1 MKNSKEALEG
11 AYNNALDLIL
21 NKKLKEG
28 EKLLEKIYGSGNI
41 NIDILN
47 LLGIIKYM
55 YCDFYGAKKY
65 WNESLKVSC
74 EDNLLEKIYGS
85 GNINIDILNLLG
97 IIKYMYC
104 DFYGAKKYWNE
115 SLKVSC
121 EDNKASEFIED
132 IESDDFKLISEK
144 YIYSLNLIED
154 KNYLQAIE
162 TLEEIDKRRGELIE
176 VKIILALLYM
186 IIDEK
191 NNAFKN
197 IESALS
203 YDISNY
209 KIKEIYNEIKC
220 DLAKDEE
227 KEESEE
233 LTFSEF
239 ILNLVMIL
247 NYRINSFYEEELK
260 YYRIN
265 SFYEEELKYRNEE
278 IKSLYEEI
286 KTMNLE
292 IESLNTKKEKL
303 SL

>member
-1 MKNSKEALEG
+1 MKNSKEALEVV
-11 AYNNALDLIL
+11 YNNALDLIL

-28 EKLLEKIYGSGNI
+28 EKLLEKIHSSGNI

-55 YCDFYGAKKY
+55 YCDFYGANKY
-65 WNESLKVSC
+65 WNESLKIS
-74 EDNLLEKIYGS
+74 
-85 GNINIDILNLLG
+85 
-97 IIKYMYC
+97 
-104 DFYGAKKYWNE
+104 F
-115 SLKVSC
+115 

-144 YIYSLNLIED
+144 YKDSLSLIED
-154 KNYLQAIE
+154 KDYLQAIE
-162 TLEEIDKRRGELIE
+162 NLEEINKRRSELIE
-176 VKIILALLYM
+176 VKILLALLYM
-186 IIDEK
+186 TIDEK
-191 NNAFKN
+191 KKAFKN

-203 YDISNY
+203 YDTSNY
-209 KIKEIYNEIKC
+209 KIKEIYEEIKC
-220 DLAKDEE
+220 DLAKGQYEE

-233 LTFSEF
+233 LTFSQS
-239 ILNLVMIL
+239 ILNLIMIL
-247 NYRINSFYEEELK
+247 N
-260 YYRIN
+260 YRIN

-292 IESLNTKKEKL
+292 IESLNTEKEKL

>member
-1 MKNSKEALEG
+1 
-11 AYNNALDLIL
+11 
-21 NKKLKEG
+21 
-28 EKLLEKIYGSGNI
+28 
-41 NIDILN
+41 
-47 LLGIIKYM
+47 M
-55 YCDFYGAKKY
+55 YCDFY
-65 WNESLKVSC
+65 E
-74 EDNLLEKIYGS
+74 
-85 GNINIDILNLLG
+85 
-97 IIKYMYC
+97 
-104 DFYGAKKYWNE
+104 AKKYWNE

-132 IESDDFKLISEK
+132 VESDDFKLISEK

-154 KNYLQAIE
+154 KNYSQAIE
-162 TLEEIDKRRGELIE
+162 VLEEINKGRSELIE

-191 NNAFKN
+191 NKAFKN

-220 DLAKDEE
+220 DLVKDEE

-233 LTFSEF
+233 LTFSES
-239 ILNLVMIL
+239 ILNLIMIL
-247 NYRINSFYEEELK
+247 N
-260 YYRIN
+260 YRIN

-286 KTMNLE
+286 KNMNLE

>member
-1 MKNSKEALEG
+1 MKNSKEALEVV
-11 AYNNALDLIL
+11 YNNALDLIL

-65 WNESLKVSC
+65 WNESLKIS
-74 EDNLLEKIYGS
+74 
-85 GNINIDILNLLG
+85 
-97 IIKYMYC
+97 
-104 DFYGAKKYWNE
+104 F
-115 SLKVSC
+115 

-144 YIYSLNLIED
+144 YKDSISLIED
-154 KNYLQAIE
+154 KDYLQAIE
-162 TLEEIDKRRGELIE
+162 NLEEINKRRSELIE
-176 VKIILALLYM
+176 VKILLALLYM
-186 IIDEK
+186 TIDEK
-191 NNAFKN
+191 KKAFKN
-197 IESALS
+197 IESALA
-203 YDISNY
+203 YDTSNY

-220 DLAKDEE
+220 DLVKGKYEE

-233 LTFSEF
+233 LTFSQS
-239 ILNLVMIL
+239 ILNLIMIL
-247 NYRINSFYEEELK
+247 N
-260 YYRIN
+260 YRIN

-278 IKSLYEEI
+278 IKFLYEEI

-292 IESLNTKKEKL
+292 IESLNTEKEKL

>member
-1 MKNSKEALEG
+1 MKNSKEALEVV
-11 AYNNALDLIL
+11 YNNALDLIL

-28 EKLLEKIYGSGNI
+28 EKLLEKIYGSGNV

-65 WNESLKVSC
+65 WNESLK
-74 EDNLLEKIYGS
+74 I
-85 GNINIDILNLLG
+85 
-97 IIKYMYC
+97 
-104 DFYGAKKYWNE
+104 
-115 SLKVSC
+115 SC
-121 EDNKASEFIED
+121 EDNKASEFIDD
-132 IESDDFKLISEK
+132 IESNDFKLISEK
-144 YIYSLNLIED
+144 YKDSISLIED

-162 TLEEIDKRRGELIE
+162 NLEEVNKRRSELME
-176 VKIILALLYM
+176 VKILLALLYM
-186 IIDEK
+186 TIDEK
-191 NNAFKN
+191 NKAFKN

-227 KEESEE
+227 KDESEE
-233 LTFSEF
+233 LAFSQS
-239 ILNLVMIL
+239 ILKLIMIL
-247 NYRINSFYEEELK
+247 N
-260 YYRIN
+260 YRIN

-292 IESLNTKKEKL
+292 IESLNTEKEKL

>member
-1 MKNSKEALEG
+1 MKNSKEALEVV
-11 AYNNALDLIL
+11 YNNALDLIL

-28 EKLLEKIYGSGNI
+28 EKLLEKIYGSGNV

-65 WNESLKVSC
+65 WNESLKIS
-74 EDNLLEKIYGS
+74 Y
-85 GNINIDILNLLG
+85 
-97 IIKYMYC
+97 
-104 DFYGAKKYWNE
+104 
-115 SLKVSC
+115 

-144 YIYSLNLIED
+144 YKDSINLIED

-162 TLEEIDKRRGELIE
+162 NLEEINKRRSELIE
-176 VKIILALLYM
+176 VKILLALLYM
-186 IIDEK
+186 TIDEK
-191 NNAFKN
+191 KKAFKN
-197 IESALS
+197 IEGALS
-203 YDISNY
+203 YDTSNY
-209 KIKEIYNEIKC
+209 KIKEIYDEIKC
-220 DLAKDEE
+220 DLSKGQDEE

-233 LTFSEF
+233 LTFSQS
-239 ILNLVMIL
+239 ILNLIMIL
-247 NYRINSFYEEELK
+247 N
-260 YYRIN
+260 YRIN

-292 IESLNTKKEKL
+292 VESLNTEKEKL

>member
-1 MKNSKEALEG
+1 MKNSKEALEVV
-11 AYNNALDLIL
+11 YNNALDLIL

-28 EKLLEKIYGSGNI
+28 EKLLEKIYGSGNV

-65 WNESLKVSC
+65 WNESLK
-74 EDNLLEKIYGS
+74 I
-85 GNINIDILNLLG
+85 
-97 IIKYMYC
+97 
-104 DFYGAKKYWNE
+104 
-115 SLKVSC
+115 SC

-132 IESDDFKLISEK
+132 IGSYDFKLISEK
-144 YIYSLNLIED
+144 YKDSISLIED

-162 TLEEIDKRRGELIE
+162 NLEEINKRRSELIE
-176 VKIILALLYM
+176 VKILLALLYM
-186 IIDEK
+186 TIDEK
-191 NNAFKN
+191 KKAFKN
-197 IESALS
+197 IESDLS
-203 YDISNY
+203 YDTSNY
-209 KIKEIYNEIKC
+209 KIKEICDEMKC
-220 DLAKDEE
+220 DLVKGKDKE

-233 LTFSEF
+233 LTFSQS
-239 ILNLVMIL
+239 ILNLIMIL
-247 NYRINSFYEEELK
+247 N
-260 YYRIN
+260 YRIN

-292 IESLNTKKEKL
+292 IESLNTEKEKL

>member
-1 MKNSKEALEG
+1 MKNSKEVLEVV
-11 AYNNALDLIL
+11 YNNALDLIL

-28 EKLLEKIYGSGNI
+28 QKLLEKIHSSGNV

-55 YCDFYGAKKY
+55 YCDFYRAKKY
-65 WNESLKVSC
+65 WNESLKISF
-74 EDNLLEKIYGS
+74 EDN
-85 GNINIDILNLLG
+85 N
-97 IIKYMYC
+97 
-104 DFYGAKKYWNE
+104 
-115 SLKVSC
+115 
-121 EDNKASEFIED
+121 ASEFIGD

-144 YIYSLNLIED
+144 YKDSINLIED

-162 TLEEIDKRRGELIE
+162 NLEEINKRRSELIE
-176 VKIILALLYM
+176 VKTLLALLYM
-186 IIDEK
+186 TIDEK
-191 NNAFKN
+191 KKAFKN

-203 YDISNY
+203 YDTSNY
-209 KIKEIYNEIKC
+209 KIKEIYDEIKC
-220 DLAKDEE
+220 DLSKGQDEE

-233 LTFSEF
+233 LTFSQS
-239 ILNLVMIL
+239 ILNLIMIL
-247 NYRINSFYEEELK
+247 N
-260 YYRIN
+260 YRIN

-292 IESLNTKKEKL
+292 VESLNTEKEKL

>member
-1 MKNSKEALEG
+1 MKNSKEALEVV
-11 AYNNALDLIL
+11 YNNALDLIL

-28 EKLLEKIYGSGNI
+28 EKLLEKIHSSGNV

-65 WNESLKVSC
+65 WNESLKIS
-74 EDNLLEKIYGS
+74 Y
-85 GNINIDILNLLG
+85 
-97 IIKYMYC
+97 
-104 DFYGAKKYWNE
+104 
-115 SLKVSC
+115 

-144 YIYSLNLIED
+144 YKDSISLIED

-162 TLEEIDKRRGELIE
+162 NLEEVNKRRSELIE
-176 VKIILALLYM
+176 VKILLALLYM
-186 IIDEK
+186 TIDEK
-191 NNAFKN
+191 KKAFKN

-220 DLAKDEE
+220 DLVKDEE

-233 LTFSEF
+233 LAFSQS
-239 ILNLVMIL
+239 ILNLIMIL
-247 NYRINSFYEEELK
+247 N
-260 YYRIN
+260 YRIN

-292 IESLNTKKEKL
+292 VESLNTEKEKL

>member
-1 MKNSKEALEG
+1 MKNSKEALEVV
-11 AYNNALDLIL
+11 YNNALDLIL

-28 EKLLEKIYGSGNI
+28 EKLLEKIHSSGNV

-65 WNESLKVSC
+65 WNESLKIS
-74 EDNLLEKIYGS
+74 Y
-85 GNINIDILNLLG
+85 
-97 IIKYMYC
+97 
-104 DFYGAKKYWNE
+104 
-115 SLKVSC
+115 
-121 EDNKASEFIED
+121 EDNKASEFIEN

-144 YIYSLNLIED
+144 YKDSISLIED

-162 TLEEIDKRRGELIE
+162 NLEEVNKRRSELIE
-176 VKIILALLYM
+176 VKILLALLYM
-186 IIDEK
+186 TIDEK
-191 NNAFKN
+191 KKAFKN

-220 DLAKDEE
+220 DLVKDEE

-233 LTFSEF
+233 LAFSQS
-239 ILNLVMIL
+239 ILNLIMIL
-247 NYRINSFYEEELK
+247 N
-260 YYRIN
+260 YRIN

-292 IESLNTKKEKL
+292 VESLNTEKEKL

>member
-1 MKNSKEALEG
+1 MKNSKEALEVV
-11 AYNNALDLIL
+11 YNNALDLIL

-28 EKLLEKIYGSGNI
+28 EKLLEKIHSSGNV

-65 WNESLKVSC
+65 WNESLK
-74 EDNLLEKIYGS
+74 I
-85 GNINIDILNLLG
+85 
-97 IIKYMYC
+97 
-104 DFYGAKKYWNE
+104 
-115 SLKVSC
+115 SC
-121 EDNKASEFIED
+121 EDNKASEFIGD

-144 YIYSLNLIED
+144 YKDSISLIED

-162 TLEEIDKRRGELIE
+162 NLEEVNKRRSELIE
-176 VKIILALLYM
+176 VKILLALLYM
-186 IIDEK
+186 TIDEK
-191 NNAFKN
+191 KKAFKN

-220 DLAKDEE
+220 DLVKDEE

-233 LTFSEF
+233 LAFSQS
-239 ILNLVMIL
+239 ILNLIMIL
-247 NYRINSFYEEELK
+247 N
-260 YYRIN
+260 YRIN

-292 IESLNTKKEKL
+292 IESLNTEKEKL

>member
-1 MKNSKEALEG
+1 MKNSKEALEVV
-11 AYNNALDLIL
+11 YNNALDLIL

-28 EKLLEKIYGSGNI
+28 EKLLEKIYGSGNV

-65 WNESLKVSC
+65 WNESLKIS
-74 EDNLLEKIYGS
+74 Y
-85 GNINIDILNLLG
+85 
-97 IIKYMYC
+97 
-104 DFYGAKKYWNE
+104 
-115 SLKVSC
+115 

-144 YIYSLNLIED
+144 YKDSISLIED
-154 KNYLQAIE
+154 KDYLQAIE
-162 TLEEIDKRRGELIE
+162 NLEEINKRRSELIE
-176 VKIILALLYM
+176 VKILLALLYM
-186 IIDEK
+186 TIDEK
-191 NNAFKN
+191 NKAFKD

-203 YDISNY
+203 YDTSNY
-209 KIKEIYNEIKC
+209 KIKEIYDEIKC
-220 DLAKDEE
+220 DLVKGKDKE
-227 KEESEE
+227 KDESEE
-233 LTFSEF
+233 LAFSQS
-239 ILNLVMIL
+239 ILNLIMIL
-247 NYRINSFYEEELK
+247 N
-260 YYRIN
+260 YRIN

-292 IESLNTKKEKL
+292 IESLNTEKEKL

>member
-1 MKNSKEALEG
+1 MKNSKEALEVV
-11 AYNNALDLIL
+11 YNNALDLIL
-21 NKKLKEG
+21 NKKLKDG
-28 EKLLEKIYGSGNI
+28 EKLLEKIYGSGNV

-65 WNESLKVSC
+65 WNESLKIS
-74 EDNLLEKIYGS
+74 Y
-85 GNINIDILNLLG
+85 
-97 IIKYMYC
+97 
-104 DFYGAKKYWNE
+104 
-115 SLKVSC
+115 

-144 YIYSLNLIED
+144 YKGSISLIED

-162 TLEEIDKRRGELIE
+162 NLEEINKRRSELIE
-176 VKIILALLYM
+176 VKILLSLLYM
-186 IIDEK
+186 TIDEK
-191 NNAFKN
+191 NKAFKD

-203 YDISNY
+203 YDTSNY
-209 KIKEIYNEIKC
+209 KIKEIYDEIKC
-220 DLAKDEE
+220 DLVKGKDKE
-227 KEESEE
+227 KDESEE
-233 LTFSEF
+233 LAFSQS
-239 ILNLVMIL
+239 ILNLIMIL
-247 NYRINSFYEEELK
+247 N
-260 YYRIN
+260 YRIN

-292 IESLNTKKEKL
+292 IESLNTEKEKL

>member
-1 MKNSKEALEG
+1 MKNSKEALEVV
-11 AYNNALDLIL
+11 YNNALDLIL
-21 NKKLKEG
+21 NKKLKKG

-55 YCDFYGAKKY
+55 YCDFY
-65 WNESLKVSC
+65 E
-74 EDNLLEKIYGS
+74 
-85 GNINIDILNLLG
+85 
-97 IIKYMYC
+97 
-104 DFYGAKKYWNE
+104 AKKYWNE

-132 IESDDFKLISEK
+132 VESDDFKLISEK

-154 KNYLQAIE
+154 KNYSQAIE
-162 TLEEIDKRRGELIE
+162 VLEEINKGRSELIE
-176 VKIILALLYM
+176 VKILLALLYM

-191 NNAFKN
+191 NKAFKN

-203 YDISNY
+203 YDTSNY
-209 KIKEIYNEIKC
+209 KIKEIYDEIKC
-220 DLAKDEE
+220 DLSKGQYEE

-233 LTFSEF
+233 LTFSQS
-239 ILNLVMIL
+239 ILNLIMIL
-247 NYRINSFYEEELK
+247 N
-260 YYRIN
+260 YRIN

-286 KTMNLE
+286 KNMNLE

>member
-1 MKNSKEALEG
+1 MKNSKEALEVV
-11 AYNNALDLIL
+11 YNNALDLIL

-65 WNESLKVSC
+65 WNESLKIS
-74 EDNLLEKIYGS
+74 Y
-85 GNINIDILNLLG
+85 
-97 IIKYMYC
+97 
-104 DFYGAKKYWNE
+104 
-115 SLKVSC
+115 

-144 YIYSLNLIED
+144 YKDSISLIED

-162 TLEEIDKRRGELIE
+162 NLEEINKRRSELIE

-186 IIDEK
+186 TIDEK
-191 NNAFKN
+191 NKALKN

-203 YDISNY
+203 YDTSNY
-209 KIKEIYNEIKC
+209 KIKEIYDEIKC
-220 DLAKDEE
+220 DLSKGQYEE

-233 LTFSEF
+233 LTFSQS
-239 ILNLVMIL
+239 ILNLIMIL
-247 NYRINSFYEEELK
+247 N
-260 YYRIN
+260 YRIN

-292 IESLNTKKEKL
+292 IESLNTEKEKL

>member
-1 MKNSKEALEG
+1 MKNSKEALEVV
-11 AYNNALDLIL
+11 YNNALDLIL

-28 EKLLEKIYGSGNI
+28 EKLLEKIYSSGNV

-55 YCDFYGAKKY
+55 YCDFYRAKKY
-65 WNESLKVSC
+65 WNESLKIS
-74 EDNLLEKIYGS
+74 Y
-85 GNINIDILNLLG
+85 
-97 IIKYMYC
+97 
-104 DFYGAKKYWNE
+104 
-115 SLKVSC
+115 

-144 YIYSLNLIED
+144 YKNSISLIED

-162 TLEEIDKRRGELIE
+162 NLEEINKRRSELIE
-176 VKIILALLYM
+176 VKILLALLYM
-186 IIDEK
+186 TIDEK
-191 NNAFKN
+191 KKAFKN

-203 YDISNY
+203 YDTSNY
-209 KIKEIYNEIKC
+209 KIKEIYDEMKC
-220 DLAKDEE
+220 DLVKGKDKE

-233 LTFSEF
+233 LTFSQS
-239 ILNLVMIL
+239 ILNLIMIL
-247 NYRINSFYEEELK
+247 N
-260 YYRIN
+260 YRIN

-292 IESLNTKKEKL
+292 VESLNTEKEKL

>member
-1 MKNSKEALEG
+1 MKNSKEALEVV
-11 AYNNALDLIL
+11 YNNALDLIL

-28 EKLLEKIYGSGNI
+28 EKLLEKIHSSGNV

-65 WNESLKVSC
+65 WNESLKISY
-74 EDNLLEKIYGS
+74 EDNNAY
-85 GNINIDILNLLG
+85 
-97 IIKYMYC
+97 
-104 DFYGAKKYWNE
+104 
-115 SLKVSC
+115 
-121 EDNKASEFIED
+121 EFIED

-144 YIYSLNLIED
+144 YKDSISLIED

-162 TLEEIDKRRGELIE
+162 NLEEVNKRRSELIE
-176 VKIILALLYM
+176 VKILLALLYM
-186 IIDEK
+186 TIDEK
-191 NNAFKN
+191 KKAFKN

-220 DLAKDEE
+220 DLVKDEE
-227 KEESEE
+227 KEKSEE
-233 LTFSEF
+233 LTFSES
-239 ILNLVMIL
+239 ILNLIMIL
-247 NYRINSFYEEELK
+247 N
-260 YYRIN
+260 YRIN

>member
-1 MKNSKEALEG
+1 MKNSKEALEVV
-11 AYNNALDLIL
+11 YNNALDLIL

-65 WNESLKVSC
+65 WNESLKIS
-74 EDNLLEKIYGS
+74 Y
-85 GNINIDILNLLG
+85 
-97 IIKYMYC
+97 
-104 DFYGAKKYWNE
+104 
-115 SLKVSC
+115 

-144 YIYSLNLIED
+144 YKDSISLIED
-154 KNYLQAIE
+154 KDYLQAIE
-162 TLEEIDKRRGELIE
+162 NLEEINKRRSELIE
-176 VKIILALLYM
+176 VKILLALLYM
-186 IIDEK
+186 TIDEK
-191 NNAFKN
+191 KKAFKN

-203 YDISNY
+203 YDTSNY
-209 KIKEIYNEIKC
+209 KIKERYDEIKC
-220 DLAKDEE
+220 DLVKGQDEE

-233 LTFSEF
+233 LTFSQS
-239 ILNLVMIL
+239 ILSLIMIL
-247 NYRINSFYEEELK
+247 N
-260 YYRIN
+260 YRIN

-292 IESLNTKKEKL
+292 IESLNTEKEKL

>member
-1 MKNSKEALEG
+1 MKNSKEALEVV
-11 AYNNALDLIL
+11 YNNALDLIL

-28 EKLLEKIYGSGNI
+28 EKLLEKIHSSGNI

-65 WNESLKVSC
+65 WNESLKIS
-74 EDNLLEKIYGS
+74 Y
-85 GNINIDILNLLG
+85 
-97 IIKYMYC
+97 
-104 DFYGAKKYWNE
+104 
-115 SLKVSC
+115 

-144 YIYSLNLIED
+144 YKDSISLIED

-162 TLEEIDKRRGELIE
+162 NLEEVNKRRSELIE

-186 IIDEK
+186 TIDEK
-191 NNAFKN
+191 NKAFKN

-203 YDISNY
+203 YDTSNY
-209 KIKEIYNEIKC
+209 KIKEIYDEIKC
-220 DLAKDEE
+220 DLSKGQDEE

-233 LTFSEF
+233 LTFSQS
-239 ILNLVMIL
+239 ILNLIMIL
-247 NYRINSFYEEELK
+247 N
-260 YYRIN
+260 YRIN

-278 IKSLYEEI
+278 IKFLYEEI

-292 IESLNTKKEKL
+292 IESLNTEKEKL

>member
-1 MKNSKEALEG
+1 MKNSKEALEVV
-11 AYNNALDLIL
+11 YNNALDLIL

-28 EKLLEKIYGSGNI
+28 EKLLEKIHSSGNV

-65 WNESLKVSC
+65 WNESLKIS
-74 EDNLLEKIYGS
+74 Y
-85 GNINIDILNLLG
+85 
-97 IIKYMYC
+97 
-104 DFYGAKKYWNE
+104 
-115 SLKVSC
+115 

-144 YIYSLNLIED
+144 YKDSISLIED

-162 TLEEIDKRRGELIE
+162 NLEEVNKRRSELIE
-176 VKIILALLYM
+176 VKILLALLYM
-186 IIDEK
+186 TIDEK
-191 NNAFKN
+191 KKAFKN

-220 DLAKDEE
+220 DLVKDEE

-233 LTFSEF
+233 LTFSQS
-239 ILNLVMIL
+239 ILNLIMIL
-247 NYRINSFYEEELK
+247 N
-260 YYRIN
+260 YRIN

-292 IESLNTKKEKL
+292 VESLNTEKEKL

>member
-1 MKNSKEALEG
+1 MKNSKEALEVV
-11 AYNNALDLIL
+11 YNNALDLIL
-21 NKKLKEG
+21 NNKLKEG
-28 EKLLEKIYGSGNI
+28 EKLLEKIHSSGNV

-65 WNESLKVSC
+65 WNESLKIS
-74 EDNLLEKIYGS
+74 Y
-85 GNINIDILNLLG
+85 
-97 IIKYMYC
+97 
-104 DFYGAKKYWNE
+104 
-115 SLKVSC
+115 

-144 YIYSLNLIED
+144 YKDSISLIED

-162 TLEEIDKRRGELIE
+162 NLEEVNKRRSELIE
-176 VKIILALLYM
+176 VKILLALLYM
-186 IIDEK
+186 TIDEK
-191 NNAFKN
+191 KKAFKN

-220 DLAKDEE
+220 DLVKDEE

-233 LTFSEF
+233 LAFSQS
-239 ILNLVMIL
+239 ILNLIMIL
-247 NYRINSFYEEELK
+247 N
-260 YYRIN
+260 YRIN

-292 IESLNTKKEKL
+292 VESLNTEKEKL

>member
-1 MKNSKEALEG
+1 MKNSKEALEVV
-11 AYNNALDLIL
+11 YNNALDLIL

-28 EKLLEKIYGSGNI
+28 EKLLEKIHSSGNV

-65 WNESLKVSC
+65 WNESLK
-74 EDNLLEKIYGS
+74 I
-85 GNINIDILNLLG
+85 
-97 IIKYMYC
+97 
-104 DFYGAKKYWNE
+104 
-115 SLKVSC
+115 SC

-144 YIYSLNLIED
+144 YKDSISLIED

-162 TLEEIDKRRGELIE
+162 NLEEVNKRRSELIE
-176 VKIILALLYM
+176 VKILLALLYM
-186 IIDEK
+186 TIDEK
-191 NNAFKN
+191 KKAFKN

-220 DLAKDEE
+220 DLVKDEE

-233 LTFSEF
+233 LAFSQS
-239 ILNLVMIL
+239 ILNLIMIL
-247 NYRINSFYEEELK
+247 N
-260 YYRIN
+260 YRIN

-292 IESLNTKKEKL
+292 VESLNTEKEKL

>member
-1 MKNSKEALEG
+1 
-11 AYNNALDLIL
+11 
-21 NKKLKEG
+21 
-28 EKLLEKIYGSGNI
+28 
-41 NIDILN
+41 
-47 LLGIIKYM
+47 M
-55 YCDFYGAKKY
+55 YCDFYEAKKY
-65 WNESLKVSC
+65 WNE
-74 EDNLLEKIYGS
+74 
-85 GNINIDILNLLG
+85 
-97 IIKYMYC
+97 M
-104 DFYGAKKYWNE
+104 
-115 SLKVSC
+115 LKVSC

-144 YIYSLNLIED
+144 YRDSLNLIED
-154 KNYLQAIE
+154 KNYSQAIE
-162 TLEEIDKRRGELIE
+162 SLEEINKGRSELIE
-176 VKIILALLYM
+176 VKILLALLYM

-191 NNAFKN
+191 NKAFKN

-220 DLAKDEE
+220 DLVKGEE

-233 LTFSEF
+233 LTFSES
-239 ILNLVMIL
+239 ILNLIMIL
-247 NYRINSFYEEELK
+247 NYRINSFYED
-260 YYRIN
+260 
-265 SFYEEELKYRNEE
+265 ELKYRNEE

>member
-1 MKNSKEALEG
+1 MKNSKEALEVI
-11 AYNNALDLIL
+11 YNNALDLIL

-28 EKLLEKIYGSGNI
+28 EKLLEKIYGSGNV

-65 WNESLKVSC
+65 WNESLKIS
-74 EDNLLEKIYGS
+74 Y
-85 GNINIDILNLLG
+85 
-97 IIKYMYC
+97 
-104 DFYGAKKYWNE
+104 
-115 SLKVSC
+115 

-144 YIYSLNLIED
+144 YKDSISLIED
-154 KNYLQAIE
+154 KDYLQAIE
-162 TLEEIDKRRGELIE
+162 NLEEINKRRSELIE
-176 VKIILALLYM
+176 VKILLALLYM
-186 IIDEK
+186 TIDEK
-191 NNAFKN
+191 KKAFKN
-197 IESALS
+197 IESALA
-203 YDISNY
+203 YDTSNY

-220 DLAKDEE
+220 DLVKGKYEE

-233 LTFSEF
+233 LTFSQS
-239 ILNLVMIL
+239 ILNLIMIL
-247 NYRINSFYEEELK
+247 N
-260 YYRIN
+260 YRIN

-292 IESLNTKKEKL
+292 IESLNTEKEKL